1 MSTNY
6 YLAMRV
12 TTTSDWTSVY
22 LKNQVRIS
30 APKFDLVSGADAPEL
45 TYGSDP
51 SKGLLTYIG
60 KKQYDQT
67 KVVLDVT
74 FTLSGVQNSSI
85 LTFNTQKGSIGTT
98 SVLLYNFNTV
108 TKRLIASF
116 ENTKTGGQTN
126 GSGFEVN
133 SGDVMQGV
141 LENTL
146 PQQVSSVV
154 LNFSLAPPA
163 TGYQCSLAI
172 FPFIAASSIVSGS
185 FVASTPIHFYLLNEE
200 QFRHWASTPSTS
212 YCGGPPQTYIVGIVE
227 VKTFPFTW
235 PNSASLKDTFLFLFL
250 NFNQISAA
258 VVFRVSGASLSSTP
272 ITSTSV
278 SATSTQSPKSL
289 VANASQTYPP
299 TNVSTNILTNLL
311 INRFTNPNLLFGWF
325 IIVLSVYLVYWVV
338 KRRKTRGKS
347 KGSEGETVPY

>member
-12 TTTSDWTSVY
+12 ATTSDWTSVY
-22 LKNQVRIS
+22 IKNNIRIG
-30 APKFDLVSGADAPEL
+30 APTFDIVSGAEAPEL
-45 TYGSDP
+45 TYGSDLG
-51 SKGLLTYIG
+51 KGLLTYID

-74 FTLSGVQNSSI
+74 FTLSGLQNSSI
-85 LTFNTQKGSIGTT
+85 LTFSTQKGSIGTT
-98 SVLLYNFNTV
+98 SVLVYNFNTN

-133 SGDVMQGV
+133 SGDMMQGV

-163 TGYQCSLAI
+163 SGYQCSLSI

-185 FVASTPIHFYLLNEE
+185 FVASTPIHFYLLNQE
-200 QFRHWASTPSTS
+200 QFHNWASTPGTS
-212 YCGGPPQTYIVGIVE
+212 YCGGPPQTYIIGQAT
-227 VKTFPFTW
+227 VKTYSFTW

-250 NFNQISAA
+250 NFNQNSAG

-278 SATSTQSPKSL
+278 SATSTQSAKSL
-289 VANASQTYPP
+289 VINASQSYPP
-299 TNVSTNILTNLL
+299 ANVSTNILTNLL
-311 INRFTNPNLLFGWF
+311 INKFTNPNLLFGWF
-325 IIVLSVYLVYWVV
+325 IIVLSVYLVYWIA
-338 KRRKTRGKS
+338 KRRRSRNESEKS
-347 KGSEGETVPY
+347 DGETVAY